1 MNMPFNIETA
11 SNAEL
16 DAIIAQRDCAP
27 VLDPRDPMKSAR
39 QLIDEHFRDGGHQTL
54 YRHRG
59 TYWHFSGCR
68 YHPIDEERIRRV
80 IWCFSREHEFIN
92 KNGTAVSFKPTLAR
106 VTNVADAVASLC
118 YLDGTIEPP
127 MWLTEKS
134 EVPTAQEFLP
144 VANGLLHLPTAQ
156 LLPASP
162 AYFATSGSEVTFN
175 PSAPAPIHWLQF
187 LSELFGS
194 DNTSVELLQDW
205 AGYCFKREPIN
216 KRSCSL

>member
-1 MNMPFNIETA
+1 MPFNIETA

-39 QLIDEHFRDGGHQTL
+39 QLIDERFRDGGHQTL

-80 IWCFSREHEFIN
+80 IWCFLEGARTYKQKRYCRFVQTDT
-92 KNGTAVSFKPTLAR
+92 GTSHQRGRCGGVLVLPRRHDRTAY
-106 VTNVADAVASLC
+106 VADGRV
-118 YLDGTIEPP
+118 GR
-127 MWLTEKS
+127 
-134 EVPTAQEFLP
+134 PTAQEFP

-194 DNTSVELLQDW
+194 DNTSVELLQDS
-205 AGYCFKREPIN
+205 AGYCSDREPPN